1 MAWSTRELAE
11 LAGTTV
17 NAIRH
22 YHRIA
27 LLAEPTR
34 RYNGYKQYGVPDL
47 ICLLRIRRLSELGV
61 PLSQIRE
68 ICEDGAAVPDVLRQ
82 VDDGLAAEI
91 ERLTKARSD
100 IAIILRT
107 RTPVGLDLLVRSGVL
122 GHHQLPHALAAKADD
137 GSTPIAGGV
146 RSLSSHWS

>member
-47 ICLLRIRRLSELGV
+47 IHLLRIRRLSELGV

-68 ICEDGAAVPDVLRQ
+68 ICEDVTAAPEVLRK
-82 VDDGLAAEI
+82 VDAALASET

-100 IAIILRT
+100 IATILLGRAS
-107 RTPVGLDLLVRSGVL
+107 VGLDLL
-122 GHHQLPHALAAKADD
+122 
-137 GSTPIAGGV
+137 GV
-146 RSLSSHWS
+146 RSFGAD

>member
-27 LLAEPTR
+27 LLDQPTR
-34 RYNGYKQYGVPDL
+34 RYNGYKQYGVLDL
-47 ICLLRIRRLSELGV
+47 IRLMRIRHLSELGV

-68 ICEDGAAVPDVLRQ
+68 ICVDGEAAPDVLKQ
-82 VDDGLAAEI
+82 VDAGLASEI
-91 ERLTKARSD
+91 ERLSRARND
-100 IAIILRT
+100 IATILGT
-107 RTPVGLDLLVRSGVL
+107 RVPVRLDPPAGSGIRGLAQGK
-122 GHHQLPHALAAKADD
+122 H
-137 GSTPIAGGV
+137 GG
-146 RSLSSHWS
+146 